1 MMHSESGNKLRILGS
16 SFLSNFFGTDG
27 IRGEVGKAPITADF
41 LLKVG
46 WAVGSVLRESGSA
59 SVIIGKDTRV
69 SGYLFESALEAGF
82 LSAGVNVGM
91 LGPMPSPAIAYLT
104 QAFGATAGVVIS
116 ASHNPYHDNG
126 VKFFSSKGVKLS
138 DDIQAAIEKKIS
150 MPMVSVDSASIGKAK
165 RYGQALGRYIEFC
178 KSTFDKS
185 CDLSNLKIVID
196 CANGATYHIAEDV
209 FTELGASVTIINNS
223 PDGYNINHECGATD
237 TLHLQREVIEN
248 SADLGIA
255 FDGDGDRLIMVDHKG
270 EKVDGDELV
279 FIIANAWKKSGEL
292 KSNTVVGT
300 KMTNLGIRNALSDN
314 GVGFIEAD
322 VGDRHVMDQLIKN
335 KAILGGEGSGHII
348 CLNKSTSGDAII
360 AALQV
365 LEIIAKSGQSLFDLK
380 SRMTKYP
387 QVLIN
392 IKTQKKINLSD
403 SKLIEVIRSVESK
416 LTDTGRVLVRES
428 GTESLVRVMVEC
440 AEYDLAEESAKHI
453 SKTIQSM

>member
-1 MMHSESGNKLRILGS
+1 M
-16 SFLSNFFGTDG
+16 SNFFGTDG

-116 ASHNPYHDNG
+116 ASHNPYQDNG

-138 DDIQAAIEKKIS
+138 NDIQKAIEKKIS
-150 MPMVSVDSASIGKAK
+150 MPMVSVDSAAIGKAK
-165 RYGQALGRYIEFC
+165 RYEQALGRYIEFC

-185 CDLSNLKIVID
+185 TDLSHLKVVID

-209 FTELGASVTIINNS
+209 FTELGASVTMINNS
-223 PDGYNINHECGATD
+223 PDGYNINRECGATD
-237 TLHLQREVIEN
+237 TVHLQHKVLEN
-248 SADLGIA
+248 GADLGIA

-279 FIIANAWKKSGEL
+279 FIIAKAWKNRGEL
-292 KSNTVVGT
+292 KSNIVVGT
-300 KMTNLGIRNALSDN
+300 KMTNLGVRNALSDN
-314 GVGFIEAD
+314 GVSFIEAD
-322 VGDRHVMDQLIKN
+322 VGDRHVMDHLIKN

-348 CLNKSTSGDAII
+348 CLNKSMSGDGII

-365 LEIIAKSGQSLFDLK
+365 LEIVAKSGQSLFDLK
-380 SRMTKYP
+380 SAMTKYP

-392 IKTQKKINLSD
+392 IKTQNKIDLND
-403 SKLIEVIRSVESK
+403 SKLVEVIETVESK
-416 LTDTGRVLVRES
+416 LSATGRVLVRKS
-428 GTESLVRVMVEC
+428 GTEPLVRVMVEC
-440 AEYDLAEESAKHI
+440 SDGALATESAKQI
-453 SKTIQSM
+453 SAAIQSM